1 MLVEEL
7 QEVAEVFKGSFPLTC
22 LLLIPILIMISPS
35 HAAHEF
41 EAYRMQHFDLNGRQY
56 GSRSSLINME
66 ARPLSATKVPR
77 RCLIA
82 KLSELT
88 ADRYH
93 ELVSESAGA
102 LIVLIPQNFSSM
114 PQDVLK
120 QWLEVEPQMLE
131 LETNMAVYFVREDEK
146 LLQIHGDIQQAATG
160 DQADS
165 AAEALLSAV
174 YANGFQMVA
183 SGPQSKQVK
192 DAHIVSIQGKLSGK
206 GAEDLLPTLAI
217 VTHYDSF
224 GIAPYL
230 AYGVDSNGS
239 GVAAFL
245 ELARLFSR
253 LYLNSQTHARF
264 NLLFFLSGGG
274 KFNYQGTKR
283 WIEDNLE
290 VPDSSL
296 LADVSYV
303 VCLDSVG
310 GSDSLHLHLSKPP
323 KEGTVPYEIL
333 QNLKTASKDLYPSF
347 NFSMVHKKINL
358 ADEMLAWE
366 HERFSIRRLPAGT
379 ISHLPSHRDIYRTS
393 VADERWRVE
402 SSLLARNVR
411 IIAEGLARQIYGL
424 HDKGVNGVPEIFNN
438 ELSVSEENL
447 EAWVDYLSSN
457 PRPAQLM
464 SKDHPVV
471 STLEQ
476 AMSKYLKDVKR
487 LSFKADK
494 REPEFVFFDGLKS
507 TIHAYNVKPAVF
519 DLFLAGAIASYVGL
533 VYLFLQNF
541 YIVDSLVRGFSQK
554 PKSKAY

>member
-1 MLVEEL
+1 MWFEEL
-7 QEVAEVFKGSFPLTC
+7 QEVAEVFKGNFPLTC
-22 LLLIPILIMISPS
+22 LMLIPILIFIAPS
-35 HAAHEF
+35 QAAHEF

-66 ARPLSATKVPR
+66 ARPLSASKVPR

-82 KLSELT
+82 KLSELS
-88 ADRYH
+88 AERYQ

-102 LIVLIPQNFSSM
+102 LVVLIPQNFSAM
-114 PQDVLK
+114 PQEGLK
-120 QWLEVEPQMLE
+120 QWLKVEPQMLE
-131 LETNMAVYFVREDEK
+131 LETNMAVYFVREDET
-146 LLQIHGDIQQAATG
+146 LLQIHNDIQQAATG
-160 DQADS
+160 DQAIQRRT
-165 AAEALLSAV
+165 LLSAV

-183 SGPQSKQVK
+183 TGPQSKQVK
-192 DAHIVSIQGKLSGK
+192 DAQIISMEGKLTGK
-206 GAEDLLPTLAI
+206 GIEDQLPTIAI

-230 AYGVDSNGS
+230 SYGVDSNGS
-239 GVAAFL
+239 GVAAFM
-245 ELARLFSR
+245 ELVRLFSR
-253 LYLNSQTHARF
+253 LYTNSRTHAKY

-290 VPDSSL
+290 VHDMSL
-296 LADVSYV
+296 LADAEYV
-303 VCLDSVG
+303 ICLDSVG

-323 KEGTVPYEIL
+323 KEGTLPYEIL
-333 QNLKTASKDLYPSF
+333 QNFKSAARDLYPSF

-379 ISHLPSHRDIYRTS
+379 ISHLPSHRNIYRTS

-402 SSLLARNVR
+402 SSSLTRNVR
-411 IIAEGLARQIYGL
+411 IMAEGLARQIYSL
-424 HDKGVNGVPEIFNN
+424 QNNGVNGAPEIFDN
-438 ELSVSEENL
+438 EFGVSEENL
-447 EAWVDYLSSN
+447 EAWVEYLSSN

-464 SKDHPVV
+464 AKDHPVV
-471 STLEQ
+471 VTLEQ
-476 AMSKYLKDVKR
+476 GLSKYLKDVKR
-487 LSFKADK
+487 HSFKADK

-507 TIHAYNVKPAVF
+507 TMHAYNVKPAVF
-519 DLFLAGAIASYVGL
+519 DLFLAGAIASYVGI

-541 YIVDSLVRGFSQK
+541 HHVENLIRGLTLK
-554 PKSKAY
+554 PKGKVH

>member
-1 MLVEEL
+1 
-7 QEVAEVFKGSFPLTC
+7 
-22 LLLIPILIMISPS
+22 
-35 HAAHEF
+35 
-41 EAYRMQHFDLNGRQY
+41 
-56 GSRSSLINME
+56 ME

-290 VPDSSL
+290 VP
-296 LADVSYV
+296 
-303 VCLDSVG
+303 G
-310 GSDSLHLHLSKPP
+310 
-323 KEGTVPYEIL
+323 E
-333 QNLKTASKDLYPSF
+333 
-347 NFSMVHKKINL
+347 
-358 ADEMLAWE
+358 
-366 HERFSIRRLPAGT
+366 
-379 ISHLPSHRDIYRTS
+379 
-393 VADERWRVE
+393 
-402 SSLLARNVR
+402 
-411 IIAEGLARQIYGL
+411 
-424 HDKGVNGVPEIFNN
+424 
-438 ELSVSEENL
+438 
-447 EAWVDYLSSN
+447 
-457 PRPAQLM
+457 
-464 SKDHPVV
+464 
-471 STLEQ
+471 
-476 AMSKYLKDVKR
+476 
-487 LSFKADK
+487 
-494 REPEFVFFDGLKS
+494 
-507 TIHAYNVKPAVF
+507 
-519 DLFLAGAIASYVGL
+519 
-533 VYLFLQNF
+533 
-541 YIVDSLVRGFSQK
+541 
-554 PKSKAY
+554 